1 MSAPCVNPVGWVSTH
16 HKLIPTQLNGVAP
29 ARFFGPAKP
38 GLGPAAELLF
48 GIAQKVT
55 KKASPEPRCFLRCSQ
70 RAGPAQIARWRAAA
84 RGGLMVRVYDRP
96 LLRSSARAEGA
107 VRTDV

>member
-1 MSAPCVNPVGWVSTH
+1 MMYSP
-16 HKLIPTQLNGVAP
+16 
-29 ARFFGPAKP
+29 RFSGLAKP

-55 KKASPEPRCFLRCSQ
+55 KKASPTPRLFPPVLATGGTRTN
-70 RAGPAQIARWRAAA
+70 RPTARKYA

-107 VRTDV
+107 VRADV